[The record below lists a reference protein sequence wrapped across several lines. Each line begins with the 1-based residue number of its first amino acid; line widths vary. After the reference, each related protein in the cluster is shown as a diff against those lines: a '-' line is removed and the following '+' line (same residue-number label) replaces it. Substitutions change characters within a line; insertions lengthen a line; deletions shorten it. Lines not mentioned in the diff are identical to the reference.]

1 MFRIGIVGTGMM
13 GSFHAASWARTPAQ
27 VVGVLSQHPNQAESV
42 AQRVKSR
49 VYSDLDALIN
59 DVDVIDVC
67 TPTDTHHEI
76 VLKAAAAGKQIVCEK
91 PLARTYAEGK
101 AIIDACEKAGIKLLV
116 GQVVRFFPEYALAKS
131 VVEGGK
137 IGRVGVIRL
146 KRVGFQPAR
155 DPNWFAEFD
164 RSGGVIMDL
173 MIHDFDYARWV
184 AGDVESVFARN
195 VRSNQAETMDDYCL
209 AILKH
214 KSGAISHVEG
224 SWAYPPPLFRTALEI
239 AGDGGLIEHPVGSSV
254 PLEINLDQLPDG
266 SRPNVGVPMSPLLDD
281 PYVLE
286 IQHFYDVLSGA
297 NVQLRITGT
306 DALAALQISLAAIQ
320 SAQTGKRVQIEEVA

>member
-1 MFRIGIVGTGMM
+1 MLPVG
-13 GSFHAASWARTPAQ
+13 RVPAE
-27 VVGVLSQHPNQAESV
+27 VVGVLSLDRDQAQAV
-42 AQRVKSR
+42 ASYVNCQ
-49 VYSDLDALIN
+49 VYDDLDALIN

-91 PLARTYAEGK
+91 PLARTYTEGRE
-101 AIIDACEKAGIKLLV
+101 IIEACEKAGVKLLV

-131 VVEGGK
+131 VVEAGK
-137 IGRVGVIRL
+137 IGQVGVIRL
-146 KRVGFQPAR
+146 KRVGFQPSR
-155 DPNWFAEFD
+155 NPNWFADFE
-164 RSGGVIMDL
+164 RSGGVILDL

-195 VRSNQAETMDDYCL
+195 VRSNQADTMDDYCL

-224 SWAYPPPLFRTALEI
+224 AWAYPAPLFRTALEI
-239 AGDGGLIEHPVGSSV
+239 AGDGGLIEHPAGSSV
-254 PLEINLDQLPDG
+254 PLEIHLDQLPDG
-266 SRPNVGVPMSPLLDD
+266 SRPNPGVPTSPLLDD

-297 NVQLRITGT
+297 NIPLRITGA
-306 DALAALQISLAAIQ
+306 DALAALQIALAAVQ
-320 SAQTGKRVQIEEVA
+320 SAQTGKRVMIEEVA